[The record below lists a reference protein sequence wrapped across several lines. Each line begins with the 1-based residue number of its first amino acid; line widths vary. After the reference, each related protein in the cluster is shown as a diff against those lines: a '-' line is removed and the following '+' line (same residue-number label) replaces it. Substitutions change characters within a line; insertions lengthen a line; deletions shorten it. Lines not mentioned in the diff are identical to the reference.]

1 MQNYIYQRARGP
13 WHVKPYLK
21 LGVVGSPGWEKNCR
35 TSNFEEISRLI
46 LAATIPLKLKMVVKV
61 LT

>member
-13 WHVKPYLK
+13 WHMKPYLR
-21 LGVVGSPGWEKNCR
+21 LGVTGLGKNCG

-46 LAATIPLKLKMVVKV
+46 LAAAIPLKLKMIVEV